1 MDSPIKK
8 GGSIMDKNFE
18 QATEEFISQRVNY
31 YGQNETDA
39 VNDAFMTL
47 RASADRL
54 RETLNDEQ
62 IRLLR
67 AVEDAYRLS
76 DGETGQFNYR
86 AGFGDAIRFIM
97 SWTEGLNDA

>member
-1 MDSPIKK
+1 MDE
-8 GGSIMDKNFE
+8 NFI
-18 QATEEFISQRVNY
+18 QATEEFITQRVNY
-31 YGQNETDA
+31 HGENETDV

-47 RASADRL
+47 RATVDRL
-54 RETLNDEQ
+54 REKLTDEQ

-67 AVEDAYRLS
+67 ACEDAYRLS
-76 DGETGQFNYR
+76 DGETGQFYYR

>member
-1 MDSPIKK
+1 
-8 GGSIMDKNFE
+8 MDKNFE
-18 QATEEFISQRVNY
+18 QAKEEFIGQRINY

-47 RASADRL
+47 RANVDRL
-54 RETLNDEQ
+54 CETLTGDQ

-67 AVEDAYRLS
+67 ACEDAYRLS
-76 DGETGQFNYR
+76 DGETGNFYYR

-97 SWTEGLNDA
+97 SWTQC